1 MEDDGDDEMLLGADE
16 GDVLPTTEHHSD
28 GFELRTT
35 ELPYSP
41 KRRKIDADSTVQ
53 PDDDDGASHP
63 TFKPPPDPSTLRARF
78 APPSSRAQT
87 PATDTRPTF
96 LRPSTETSTEPPLP
110 EAFSPHRRGQKFVP
124 GGMAA
129 TVQQWVV
136 ETGQASRRGRGSEEF
151 AVKVR
156 VDDVV
161 GGEGPCWLVRGKS
174 SVGEDVRLIL
184 AGGGGVEVGVV
195 VGVRAPTWEVEVEGR
210 RWRVAVD
217 WRVL

>member
-1 MEDDGDDEMLLGADE
+1 MEDDGDDEMLLGAEE
-16 GDVLPTTEHHSD
+16 GDVLP
-28 GFELRTT
+28 TT

-41 KRRKIDADSTVQ
+41 KRRRIDADPTRQ
-53 PDDDDGASHP
+53 PDDDNG

-78 APPSSRAQT
+78 APPSSRAHT
-87 PATDTRPTF
+87 PVTDTRPTF

-136 ETGQASRRGRGSEEF
+136 ETGQASRRGRGWEEF

-156 VDDVV
+156 VDAVV

-174 SVGEDVRLIL
+174 SVGEDVSLIL
-184 AGGGGVEVGVV
+184 AGGGGVEAGVI